1 MSQTKYSLSF
11 TTGSLFLQESLLIAG
26 LYLRQSDWGLVRQGV
41 LKDNLLQ
48 ARTQNTS
55 ERVCSEIIS
64 RLKKLTLAQLQLLT
78 QGSRHDQYYL
88 LWLAICRRYT
98 FIGDFAQEILREK
111 FLNFSSELTYLDF
124 DIFFHR
130 KQEWHE
136 ELNQIK
142 PITRQKLR
150 QTLFKILREADLI
163 NAESV
168 IQPVLLSEALLLVM
182 QADRIDD
189 LRFFPVF
196 EADLKVGLQAV

>member
-26 LYLRQSDWGLVRQGV
+26 LYLDNFDWAQVRQV
-41 LKDNLLQ
+41 VVKDNLLQ

-55 ERVCSEIIS
+55 ERVCSEVIS
-64 RLKKLTLAQLQLLT
+64 RLKHLTRAQLELLS

-88 LWLAICRRYT
+88 LWLAICRRYA
-98 FIGDFAQEILREK
+98 FIGDFAQEMLREK
-111 FLNFSSELTYLDF
+111 FLRFVSELTYLDF

-150 QTLFKILREADLI
+150 QTLFKMMREADLI
-163 NAESV
+163 NAKSL
-168 IQPVLLSEALLLVM
+168 IQPVLLSGALLQVI
-182 QADRIDD
+182 QADRLED
-189 LRFFPVF
+189 LRFFPIF
-196 EADLKVGLQAV
+196 DTDLQFGLQAV